1 MILRGHM
8 SESYVIE
15 YEITEESA
23 EAAADAILAL
33 HGGGEPLGRMRP
45 ILVQFGLLGLFVM
58 LLAVLG
64 VLMGQPWW
72 FFVVVTLL
80 LVIVGLIFGLSFLVV
95 LVTPRQQQWARDALG
110 EAFRRLES
118 PHVRWTLTRE
128 LLTVQA
134 GRDVR
139 EMRWQDVK
147 EVGLTGTF
155 WVLAVNGSPHML
167 FPGDRLPEDAA
178 RFLLEQARNAGADIR
193 VANRPRRYDDAADER

>member
-1 MILRGHM
+1 MA
-8 SESYVIE
+8 ESYVIE
-15 YEITEESA
+15 YEIREESA
-23 EAAADAILAL
+23 EAAAEAILAL
-33 HGGGEPLGRMRP
+33 HGGAEPLGRMRP
-45 ILVQFGLLGLFVM
+45 ILIQFGLLGLFVM

-64 VLMGQPWW
+64 ILMGQPWW

-80 LVIVGLIFGLSFLVV
+80 LVIVGVVFGLSFLVV
-95 LVTPRQQQWARDALG
+95 LVTPRQRQWARDALG

-118 PHVRWTLTRE
+118 PHVRWTLTRD

-139 EMRWQDVK
+139 EIRWEDVK

-167 FPGDRLPEDAA
+167 FPGDRLPKDAA
-178 RFLLEQARNAGADIR
+178 RFLLEQARNAGAEIR
-193 VANRPRRYDDAADER
+193 VAGGSRVGDSEVHDQ